1 MGPGD
6 PASLYLLPAITG
18 RCVEVLPRP
27 IKLQRSVRDRV
38 SRSRPAVKSCFT
50 KEEVPKHERDL
61 EGFEAPSSAS
71 PLPHR
76 SASVLPLTDSWST
89 PSLSESSERTPSLRP
104 FSASSRRDVGMSR
117 LGPVEVTGEDR
128 LALSAKDPKRRR
140 RAQRRITTKNVER
153 IESKTSSVREAKLKL
168 FYVVQFGN
176 NSGLIRDL
184 LKHRRIWFPGP
195 GDPGYLGRRQEAPC
209 TVKVETATD
218 APEIQLLWSQ
228 YVVRD
233 FLNAMAEEQQ
243 GWIVSYNDENR
254 IRLEQREGAAGS
266 AGSRVHNHFEKNA
279 LISSKAGLRETMVG
293 YYRSHGRDP
302 FGAIPLTFVVRAGS
316 TDPEFAQ
323 WRESFEELRA
333 ANETVWLVK
342 PGDKANQGKGIVVCD
357 SAEEVQDAIDSK
369 SRVWV
374 IQKYIEKPF
383 LIHKRKFDIRSYC
396 LLAQDP
402 STGALHGYF
411 YRQAYLRTTSA
422 AFTLATKD
430 RFVHLNNDAVQKH
443 GEGYGKY
450 EAANKMSLSEF
461 QSYLDVHHGRE
472 CLSIHGALL
481 PQMKALMADTL
492 RAVGTKINPRGIQHC
507 FEVFGFDFMVD
518 ENFRVWL
525 IEVNTN
531 PSLDLCCSLLMS
543 MIPKM
548 LDEALSL
555 SLDKIFGDSTAAHTA
570 WEPIYSSEE
579 RAEEAASDAFVG
591 ISLRWLL
598 GYFQG
603 WLR

>member
-6 PASLYLLPAITG
+6 QSVYVLPAITG
-18 RCVEVLPRP
+18 RCLEVLPRP
-27 IKLQRSVRDRV
+27 IKLQRSLRGRL
-38 SRSRPAVKSCFT
+38 SRSRPVAKTCFSKDEDAPKSDVDL
-50 KEEVPKHERDL
+50 EVPDGASPIQR
-61 EGFEAPSSAS
+61 SAS
-71 PLPHR
+71 
-76 SASVLPLTDSWST
+76 SVLPLTDSWST

-104 FSASSRRDVGMSR
+104 FSASSHRDVHGMR
-117 LGPVEVTGEDR
+117 YLGPLEAAGEDR
-128 LALSAKDPKRRR
+128 LALSAKDAKRRR
-140 RAQRRITTKNVER
+140 RVRRATTKTVER
-153 IESKTSSVREAKLKL
+153 SVDTKTSSVREAKLKL

-209 TVKVETATD
+209 TIKLETAAD

-233 FLNAMAEEQQ
+233 FLNAMAEEQE
-243 GWIVSYNDENR
+243 GWVVSYNDETK
-254 IRLEQREGAAGS
+254 IRLERRETAAGPVGMR
-266 AGSRVHNHFEKNA
+266 AHNHFEKNA

-293 YYRSHGRDP
+293 YYTSHGRDP

-316 TDPEFAQ
+316 CDPEFAR
-323 WRESFEELRA
+323 WLESFEELRA
-333 ANETVWLVK
+333 KKESVWLVK
-342 PGDKANQGKGIVVCD
+342 PGDKANQGKGIVICD
-357 SAEEVQDAIDSK
+357 SVEEVREAIDSK
-369 SRVWV
+369 SRSWV

-402 STGALHGYF
+402 AGVLHGYF
-411 YRQAYLRTTSA
+411 YRQAYLRTTSSN
-422 AFTLATKD
+422 FTLATKD

-443 GEGYGKY
+443 GDSYGKY

-461 QSYLDVHHGRE
+461 QLYLDAHHGRD
-472 CLSIHGALL
+472 CLSIHSGLL

-492 RAVGTKINPRGIQHC
+492 RAAGNKINPRSIQHC

-531 PSLDLCCSLLMS
+531 PSLDPCCSLLLS

-555 SLDKIFGDSTAAHTA
+555 SLGKIFGDAKAAGHTA
-570 WEPIYSSEE
+570 WESIYNSEE
-579 RAEEAASDAFVG
+579 RVEEVCCQ
-591 ISLRWLL
+591 WLPPL
-598 GYFQG
+598 PTTGG
-603 WLR
+603 S